1 MKGFGVFLLI
11 LYPGAFVDMATDQL
25 LSLSPWQ
32 QLRIFCAGVWH
43 NFIIVVVA
51 LLIVMSLPTLLSP
64 FYVSGQ
70 TILVTAL
77 TEVIVHSYRV
87 LQKVA

>member
-1 MKGFGVFLLI
+1 VKGFGVFLLI

-70 TILVTAL
+70 TVLVTAL